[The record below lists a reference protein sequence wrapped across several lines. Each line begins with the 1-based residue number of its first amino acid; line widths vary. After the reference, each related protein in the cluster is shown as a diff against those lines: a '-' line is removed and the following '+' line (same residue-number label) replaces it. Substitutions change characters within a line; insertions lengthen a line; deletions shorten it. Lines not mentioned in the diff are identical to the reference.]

1 MASPSKKKTSLG
13 RRKAKRTAGA
23 ALPRDEHQASIH
35 RRTRQAHSQE
45 IAEDYVEVVAD
56 LIATEGEARAIDIAR
71 RMGVTH
77 VTVTKT
83 VARLQRAGLMTSRPY
98 RSIFLTEKGREM
110 ATEARRRH
118 EVVIRFLKAVGV
130 SEENAL
136 SDAEGIEHHVSAETL
151 ATFERFARSMKAR
164 S

>member
-1 MASPSKKKTSLG
+1 MKAPRKSSG
-13 RRKAKRTAGA
+13 RRRRPAP
-23 ALPRDEHQASIH
+23 LPRDEHQARIH
-35 RRTRQAHSQE
+35 RRTREAHSLE

-56 LIATEGEARAIDIAR
+56 LIATQGEARAIDIAR

-83 VARLQRAGLMTSRPY
+83 VARLQRAGLLTNRPY
-98 RSIFLTEKGREM
+98 RSIFLTDKGREM

-118 EVVIRFLKAVGV
+118 EVVVRFLKAVGV

-151 ATFERFARSMKAR
+151 ATFERFTRRAAK
-164 S
+164 

>member
-1 MASPSKKKTSLG
+1 M
-13 RRKAKRTAGA
+13 KAKASKTRRSRRPTQ
-23 ALPRDEHQASIH
+23 PRDEHQASIH
-35 RRTRQAHSQE
+35 RRTRAAHSQE

-56 LIATEGEARAIDIAR
+56 LIATHGEARAIDIAR

-83 VARLQRAGLMTSRPY
+83 VARLQRAGLLTSRPY
-98 RSIFLTEKGREM
+98 RSIFLTEKGQKM
-110 ATEARRRH
+110 ATDSRRRH
-118 EVVIRFLKAVGV
+118 DVVVRFLKAVGV

-151 ATFERFARSMKAR
+151 AQFERFAKRTMK
-164 S
+164 